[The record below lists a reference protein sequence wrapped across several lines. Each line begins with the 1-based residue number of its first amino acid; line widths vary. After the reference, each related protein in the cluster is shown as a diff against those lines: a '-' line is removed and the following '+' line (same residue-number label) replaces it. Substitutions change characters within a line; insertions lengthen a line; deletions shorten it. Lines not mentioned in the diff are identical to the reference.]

1 VAAGG
6 SAPPI
11 SSAVLRGLGVA
22 RSGRESRLAN
32 RTGKLD
38 LGARRLD
45 VSVALRIERDNAD
58 RRPVTRVPT
67 PASRV
72 TLPRTLIDRVAGFE
86 QMAIPAGMTLCRGN
100 IADAAVPVLVVV

>member
-1 VAAGG
+1 MLAQGGALRVAAGG

-11 SSAVLRGLGVA
+11 SSVVLRGLCAA

-45 VSVALRIERDNAD
+45 VSVALRIERDDTD
-58 RRPVTRVPT
+58 RRPVARVPT

-72 TLPRTLIDRVAGFE
+72 AFPRTLIDRVAGFE
-86 QMAIPAGMTLCRGN
+86 QGGIP
-100 IADAAVPVLVVV
+100 